1 MVASEKLEEL
11 LLEYSA
17 GTLSETPSLLV
28 ATHLTLS
35 PSSRKLVRRME
46 EIAGALF
53 SLGGEMKS
61 SSLALDADLL
71 TAPPNIAHGRHL
83 TAQHRSGAASDLPTP
98 LASYV
103 GRLADVSWRRK
114 IPGLKEFELPGTGD
128 GFDAK
133 LYRIKANRSMPQ
145 HTHDGDELT
154 LVLEGGFSDQTGSYQ
169 AGDVAIADPSVDHR
183 PHADPDGDCI
193 CLAVTR
199 GPLRLTGPLGRV
211 WQGVA
216 GVKNDKS

>member
-28 ATHLTLS
+28 ATHLALS
-35 PSSRKLVRRME
+35 PASRKLVRDME
-46 EIAGALF
+46 EIAGALL
-53 SLGGEMKS
+53 SLGGEPES
-61 SSLALDADLL
+61 SSLALDAELL
-71 TAPPNIAHGRHL
+71 TKPNKIAPDRQSGPGR
-83 TAQHRSGAASDLPTP
+83 RPAAPSDLPEP

-103 GRLADVSWRRK
+103 GRLAEVPWRRK
-114 IPGLKEFELPGTGD
+114 LPGLKEFELPAAAD

-133 LYRIKANRSMPQ
+133 LYRIKASRSMPQ

-154 LVLEGGFSDQTGSYQ
+154 LVLEGGFSDQTGSYR

-183 PHADPDGDCI
+183 PYADPDGDCI

-211 WQGVA
+211 WQGFA
-216 GVKNDKS
+216 GKNDKS